1 MMKTLRIPLLQHLD
15 EQDLDTALELDG
27 APFSV
32 DQVNWPESY
41 PYAPFCNGR
50 IARTQDALVVDFRVS
65 GLDLRAQNLS
75 DNGSQWEDSCCEF
88 FVEDP
93 DGSCYYNFEVNPLGK
108 VLAAAGPDR
117 NNRVRRPAE
126 EMEEILRTARFEG
139 PQDYSGGIWQND
151 GFGDRGWLAIAIV
164 IFAIWKP
171 AVAIF
176 GSYIFGGLYIL
187 FNYVGVS
194 MQMQPLL
201 QMLPYVVTVI
211 VLITVSMR
219 KKREYQPPASLG
231 LSYFREER

>member
-117 NNRVRRPAE
+117 NYRVRRPAE

-139 PQDYSGGIWQND
+139 PQDYCGGIWDWRVTLLIPFHLIGVDADRLPAKLRANLYKCGDCTAHPHFLSWSPIGTPQPD
-151 GFGDRGWLAIAIV
+151 FHRPDFFGELLLA
-164 IFAIWKP
+164 
-171 AVAIF
+171 
-176 GSYIFGGLYIL
+176 
-187 FNYVGVS
+187 
-194 MQMQPLL
+194 
-201 QMLPYVVTVI
+201 
-211 VLITVSMR
+211 
-219 KKREYQPPASLG
+219 
-231 LSYFREER
+231 